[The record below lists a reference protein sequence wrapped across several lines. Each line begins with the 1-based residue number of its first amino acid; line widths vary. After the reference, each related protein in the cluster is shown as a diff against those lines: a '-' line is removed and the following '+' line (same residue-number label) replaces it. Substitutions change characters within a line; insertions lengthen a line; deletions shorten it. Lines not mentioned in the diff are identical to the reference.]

1 MIAIWGQPLSAAAAA
16 AAAAAVGA
24 KHAANANQASD
35 DLYGCMF
42 FYHHPTVLAVAGR
55 LQNDMMMIR

>member
-1 MIAIWGQPLSAAAAA
+1 MIAIWGQPLSAAAA

-42 FYHHPTVLAVAGR
+42 FYHHPTVLAGR

>member
-1 MIAIWGQPLSAAAAA
+1 VIAIWGQPLS
-16 AAAAAVGA
+16 AAAAVGA

-42 FYHHPTVLAVAGR
+42 INHHTTVLAGR
-55 LQNDMMMIR
+55 LQTDMMMIR